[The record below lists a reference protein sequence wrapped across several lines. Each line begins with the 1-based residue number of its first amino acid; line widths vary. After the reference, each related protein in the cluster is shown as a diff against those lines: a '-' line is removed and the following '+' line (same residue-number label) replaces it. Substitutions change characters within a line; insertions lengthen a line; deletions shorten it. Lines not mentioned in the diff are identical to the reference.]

1 MRALFSKLLMLQTWS
16 LVLQSLNEM
25 FYSLYH
31 ISKFSTYYYF
41 MSYFLP
47 HNTLNFLFRF
57 LTSALKKNYPYK
69 IFKNFDVQEY
79 RLFNRCCNECSF
91 PEVDYS
97 TLHNEKCGIQK
108 MAFGFEKKRVED

>member
-57 LTSALKKNYPYK
+57 LTSALKKIIPTKFSK
-69 IFKNFDVQEY
+69 ILTSRNIDFLVDAVISAHSPKLTILTYITKNVTSKKWH
-79 RLFNRCCNECSF
+79 LG
-91 PEVDYS
+91 
-97 TLHNEKCGIQK
+97 L
-108 MAFGFEKKRVED
+108 KKRG